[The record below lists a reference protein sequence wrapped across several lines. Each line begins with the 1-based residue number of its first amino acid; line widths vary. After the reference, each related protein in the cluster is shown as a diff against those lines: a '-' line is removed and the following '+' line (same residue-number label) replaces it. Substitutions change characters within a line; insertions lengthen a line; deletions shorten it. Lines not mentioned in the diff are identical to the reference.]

1 MHKQRGMTFI
11 GLLFVIAGIM
21 FIAVIGVKLV
31 PAYIEFSAV
40 KNAIAKIGN
49 DPSFAEMSPRQI
61 KDNFDKSASI
71 AYIAVID
78 SDDLIIEKGIVT
90 ADYQV
95 VVPLVGNISA
105 LLDFKASSGSNIS
118 PGASPEAATE

>member
-11 GLLFVIAGIM
+11 GLLLILAGVM
-21 FIAVIGVKLV
+21 FIAVIGVKLF

-49 DPSFAEMSPRQI
+49 NPSFAEMTPRQVQ
-61 KDNFDKSASI
+61 DDFDKNASI
-71 AYIAVID
+71 AYITVID
-78 SDDLIIEKGIVT
+78 SSDLIIGKGIVT

-105 LLDFKASSGSNIS
+105 LLDFKASTGSSTS
-118 PGASPEAATE
+118 PGGSPEAATE

>member
-1 MHKQRGMTFI
+1 
-11 GLLFVIAGIM
+11 M